1 MYLINIIPTQREKEA
16 QKEKTTDEYHQE
28 TKLFFKKKA
37 SKNTQPNHRPTI
49 SCHLYQ
55 KHEVTIKTPT
65 QTL

>member
-1 MYLINIIPTQREKEA
+1 MYLINIIPTQKEKEA

-28 TKLFFKKKA
+28 TKLLKKKT

-55 KHEVTIKTPT
+55 KHEITIKTPT